1 MTAKNIINQLAKN
14 RVIEKIIAN
23 VAKKQPDQTD
33 QDLAQD
39 LYTNLL
45 EKEAFI
51 IEDLYNKNEIHY
63 FITKMVLYNVNSKN
77 SRYYYNYKLPQRRN
91 NLMNEDQSDN
101 GETQNYQE

>member
-1 MTAKNIINQLAKN
+1 MDARYIINQLARNK
-14 RVIEKIIAN
+14 VIETIIAN

-51 IEDLYNKNEIHY
+51 IEDLYNKGEIRY

-101 GETQNYQE
+101 GETKDNQE